1 MLQPDKRLKVFPN
14 QQRVGVDAESNTTTM
29 KKLLQTTQ
37 FWKAA
42 TLGLLALFVYGQ
54 ANSGLIHMG
63 SMGMDSDIAIVK
75 TVQASEVYPMF
86 TCPCC
91 GQPLNKEEPCCGGMT
106 QIIDHIDAEV
116 ELEKTKDE
124 VVLSTAKEFGLDRL
138 TSEED
143 RVALKQ
149 QLADL
154 APADAPKIEI
164 SETDRDL
171 GTISQKQGI
180 VSTDFEFSNTG
191 KSDLVINKLSSS
203 CGCTSGSIVY
213 KGEVGPEFAMEGH
226 GKENPKDWEV
236 AINSGDTATLRVFY
250 DPTVHPDLEG
260 AVTRTVSIMS
270 NDPVEFETQVTISL
284 EQTK

>member
-1 MLQPDKRLKVFPN
+1 MR
-14 QQRVGVDAESNTTTM
+14 
-29 KKLLQTTQ
+29 KLLQSVV
-37 FWKAA
+37 FWKVA
-42 TLGLLALFVYGQ
+42 TLSLLAFFVFNQTSPGQ
-54 ANSGLIHMG
+54 VHFGNM
-63 SMGMDSDIAIVK
+63 SMDTDITIVS
-75 TVQASEVYPMF
+75 TAQASEIYPMF

-91 GQPLNKEEPCCGGMT
+91 DLPLNKEEPCCGSMT
-106 QIIDHIDAEV
+106 QMIEYIDEQISADMSKEG
-116 ELEKTKDE
+116 
-124 VVLSTAKEFGLDRL
+124 VVLATAKEFGLDRL
-138 TSEED
+138 TNEED

-154 APADAPKIEI
+154 APADAPRIKIE
-164 SETDRDL
+164 ETERDIGSVSQGQ
-171 GTISQKQGI
+171 GT
-180 VSTDFEFSNTG
+180 VSTDFEFRNIG

-236 AINSGDTATLRVFY
+236 AIKPGDTATLRVFY